1 MGESQRREII
11 LERCLP
17 SVIKLYLQLNE
28 RNHHIDIGIDI
39 NIYTHTYIIQ
49 EEKIKK
55 KKHGFSLKAWKT
67 VKTSV

>member
-39 NIYTHTYIIQ
+39 NINIHTHTYI
-49 EEKIKK
+49 
-55 KKHGFSLKAWKT
+55 
-67 VKTSV
+67 